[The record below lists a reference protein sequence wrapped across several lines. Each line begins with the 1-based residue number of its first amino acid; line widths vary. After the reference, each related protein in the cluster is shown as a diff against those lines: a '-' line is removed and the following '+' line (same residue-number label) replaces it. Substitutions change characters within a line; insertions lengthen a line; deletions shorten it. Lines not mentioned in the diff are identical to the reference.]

1 MRNFCALIRIYIDEK
16 HFKSSCDRFLK
27 LIMLFLFMP
36 DKNESIT
43 GQPCPMCGKK
53 ELTLAEGQSEVPYF
67 GKIFVF
73 SMHCSACHYHK
84 ADVEASEHHEPA
96 RYTFEVN
103 GKDDLT
109 VRVVRSSEGSIKIPH
124 VGSLEPGPNAE
135 GFITNIEGI
144 IEKFKKQIE
153 VLRDTAEDDED
164 KKKAKNMLKKLQ
176 NVLWGSEKLKIII
189 EDPTG
194 NSAIVSD
201 KAVRQKL

>member
-1 MRNFCALIRIYIDEK
+1 MPEK
-16 HFKSSCDRFLK
+16 T
-27 LIMLFLFMP
+27 
-36 DKNESIT
+36 ESLS

-53 ELTLAEGQSEVPYF
+53 ELTLTEAQSEVPFF

-84 ADVEASEHHEPA
+84 ADVEAAEQKEAA
-96 RYTFEVN
+96 RFTFEVS
-103 GKDDLT
+103 GKDDLS
-109 VRVVRSSEGSIKIPH
+109 VRVIRSSEGIIKIPH

-135 GFITNIEGI
+135 GFVTNIEGV
-144 IEKFKKQIE
+144 IEKFKKMIE
-153 VLRDTAEDDED
+153 TLRDSAEDDED
-164 KKKAKNMLKKLQ
+164 KKKAKNLLKKLQ

>member
-1 MRNFCALIRIYIDEK
+1 
-16 HFKSSCDRFLK
+16 
-27 LIMLFLFMP
+27 MP
-36 DKNESIT
+36 DKTEAIT
-43 GQPCPMCGKK
+43 GQQCPMCNKK
-53 ELTLAEGQSEVPYF
+53 ELTLAEAQSEVPYF

-73 SMHCSACHYHK
+73 SMHCNACHYHK
-84 ADVEASEHHEPA
+84 ADVEASEQHEPA

-103 GKDDLT
+103 GKDDLSI
-109 VRVVRSSEGSIKIPH
+109 RVVRSSEGSIKIPH
-124 VGSLEPGPNAE
+124 VGSLEPGPSAE

-153 VLRDTAEDDED
+153 ILRDTAEDDED

-194 NSAIVSD
+194 NSAIVSE

>member
-1 MRNFCALIRIYIDEK
+1 
-16 HFKSSCDRFLK
+16 
-27 LIMLFLFMP
+27 
-36 DKNESIT
+36 
-43 GQPCPMCGKK
+43 MCGKK
-53 ELTLAEGQSEVPYF
+53 ELALTEGQSEVPYF

-73 SMHCSACHYHK
+73 SMHCNACHYHK
-84 ADVEASEHHEPA
+84 ADVEASEQHEPA
-96 RYTFEVN
+96 RYTLEVN
-103 GKDDLT
+103 GKDDLS

-164 KKKAKNMLKKLQ
+164 KKKAKNLLKKLQ

-189 EDPTG
+189 EDLTG